1 MGMGRTIDVAGAFT
15 VSVARLGAGLKVGSL
30 GKRPEK
36 PLELYEFEACP
47 FCRKVRETLTYLDLD
62 AMVYPCPKNGPTYR
76 PKVQEEGGKMQFPY
90 LVDPNTGERMYE
102 SDRIVGYL
110 FDRYGGRRAP
120 FLYSGGPVNL
130 LTSSLG
136 VALRGGKG
144 VRYTPSSK
152 PDQPLELYSFEG
164 SPYCRIVREVLCS
177 LELPYLLHNVGKGS
191 PSRAAFVERSGRMMV
206 PYLVDPNTG
215 KEMFES
221 ADIKHYLLAT
231 YAP

>member
-1 MGMGRTIDVAGAFT
+1 MGRTIDVAGAFA

-30 GKRPEK
+30 GKRPEEQ
-36 PLELYEFEACP
+36 LELYEFEACP
-47 FCRKVRETLTYLDLD
+47 FCRKVRETLTYLDLS

-76 PKVQEEGGKMQFPY
+76 PKVEAEGGKMQFPY
-90 LVDPNTGERMYE
+90 LVDPNTGEKMYE

-110 FDRYGGRRAP
+110 FERYGQGRPP

-136 VALRGGKG
+136 VALRGAKG
-144 VRYTPSSK
+144 VRYIPSSK
-152 PDQPLELYSFEG
+152 PEQPLELYSFEG
-164 SPYCRIVREVLCS
+164 SPYCRIVREVMCS

-191 PSRAAFVERSGRMMV
+191 PRRAAFAERSGSMMV

-215 KEMFES
+215 TEMFES
-221 ADIKHYLLAT
+221 ADIKRYLLAT
-231 YAP
+231 YAS

>member
-1 MGMGRTIDVAGAFT
+1 MGRIIDVAGAFA

-30 GKRPEK
+30 GKRPER

-47 FCRKVRETLTYLDLD
+47 FCRKVRETMTCLDLD

-76 PKVQEEGGKMQFPY
+76 PKVEEEGGKMQFPY

-110 FDRYGGRRAP
+110 FEHYGQGRAP

-136 VALRGGKG
+136 GALRGSKG
-144 VRYTPSSK
+144 IRYTPSSK
-152 PDQPLELYSFEG
+152 PEQPLELYSFEG

-191 PSRAAFVERSGRMMV
+191 PSRAAFVERSGNMMV
-206 PYLVDPNTG
+206 PYLIDPNTG
-215 KEMFES
+215 TEMFES
-221 ADIKHYLLAT
+221 ADIKRYLLAT